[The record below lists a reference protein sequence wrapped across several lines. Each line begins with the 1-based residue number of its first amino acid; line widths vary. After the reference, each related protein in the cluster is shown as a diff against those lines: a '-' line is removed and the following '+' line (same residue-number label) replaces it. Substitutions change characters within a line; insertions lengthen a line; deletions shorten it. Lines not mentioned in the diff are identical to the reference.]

1 MGDRCEPT
9 LCGGPAQAKR
19 SCSRWL
25 LTSACAVADCAAAA
39 CKFVPAW
46 RAVTNDTAY
55 IVMEGVTWGDDGNA
69 RPCRRA
75 GAGRQ
80 PRGVRRRRLLP
91 PWLVRGQRRKHVDW
105 SRPAKRQG
113 PSGTPLLGGR
123 TGDARPRQP
132 NDGHGR
138 GRSVKRLPPCA
149 VDTATAD
156 ALPCCGG

>member
-55 IVMEGVTWGDDGNA
+55 IVMEGVTWGDDDNA

-80 PRGVRRRRLLP
+80 PRGAVAAVCCRRGSCEANGASMSTGRVLQSARDRLAHP
-91 PWLVRGQRRKHVDW
+91 FWVGGQGMPDPDSPTTGKE
-105 SRPAKRQG
+105 
-113 PSGTPLLGGR
+113 GG
-123 TGDARPRQP
+123 GQ
-132 NDGHGR
+132 
-138 GRSVKRLPPCA
+138 
-149 VDTATAD
+149 
-156 ALPCCGG
+156 